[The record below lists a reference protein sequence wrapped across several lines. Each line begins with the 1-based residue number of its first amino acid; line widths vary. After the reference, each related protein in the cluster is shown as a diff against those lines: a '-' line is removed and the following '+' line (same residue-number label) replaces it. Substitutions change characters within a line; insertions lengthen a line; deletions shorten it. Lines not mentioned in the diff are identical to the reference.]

1 MISTKIGSEY
11 KYDLAEKKLRTA
23 FAFLKR
29 DDLADLSEG
38 WIDLEDGVRAS
49 VQHYTTMDAET
60 LDFETYEKYFDVQ
73 YLIEGD
79 ELIGVVDRN
88 GLVEKI
94 PYSVDNDVPFYE
106 DPALSGAVLL
116 QAEDFVVLA
125 PEDAHKPRCIAGEAM
140 PVKKIVVN
148 VPV

>member
-1 MISTKIGSEY
+1 M
-11 KYDLAEKKLRTA
+11 
-23 FAFLKR
+23 
-29 DDLADLSEG
+29 ADLTLRPMSASELHALTALFDYNDVPAM
-38 WIDLEDGVRAS
+38 I
-49 VQHYTTMDAET
+49 AENT
-60 LDFETYEKYFDVQ
+60 RLIESGAFSI
-73 YLIEGD
+73 YLLFEGD